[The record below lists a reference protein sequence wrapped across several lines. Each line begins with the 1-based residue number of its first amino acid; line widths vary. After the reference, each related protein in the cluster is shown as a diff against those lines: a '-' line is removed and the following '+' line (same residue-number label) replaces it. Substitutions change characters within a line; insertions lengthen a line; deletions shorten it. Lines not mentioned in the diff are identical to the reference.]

1 MFWIAR
7 RRHARTIMVC
17 VAVCVLSQAACAEW
31 VVEAAV
37 GGAYNTNLTRA
48 QNSVDRRPDHAFA
61 FSSSIAR
68 YEVLSGYD
76 TLALGV
82 DVRGEVY
89 GRYRGLDFVGVG
101 ASASYRR
108 KLDLGLAAPYVLV
121 SAAVSHEN
129 YREDVRDSNR
139 FDVGI
144 ELGKRFDEATA
155 IAGGLLYDHRH
166 ALTDIPIV
174 PGISGAIF
182 ELRGFGGFLRIE
194 HSLDAQWQFGARA
207 AVRRGDVES
216 TSQRSRAVFTASD
229 AIADDPA
236 FEDPLLFGYRLRGTT
251 VTLDLTVGYALSDRS
266 ALTIGYVEER
276 TDAANGLE
284 YRSRILAVTFN
295 HRF

>member
-1 MFWIAR
+1 
-7 RRHARTIMVC
+7 MVF
-17 VAVCVLSQAACAEW
+17 VAACMLSQAAYAEW
-31 VVEAAV
+31 VVEAAA

-48 QNSVDRRPDHAFA
+48 QDAPDRRPDHASA
-61 FSSSIAR
+61 FSSSITR

-76 TLALGV
+76 TVAFGV
-82 DVRGEVY
+82 GVRGEIY
-89 GRYRGLDFVGVG
+89 RRYQGLNFVGVG

-108 KLDLGLAAPYVLV
+108 KLMLGLTAPYVLV
-121 SAAVSHEN
+121 NAAVSHDN

-139 FDVGI
+139 LDVGI

-155 IAGGLLYDHRH
+155 IAGGLLFDHRH

-174 PGISGAIF
+174 PGMSGAIF
-182 ELRGFGGFLRIE
+182 ELRGCGGFLRVE
-194 HSLDAQWQFGARA
+194 HALDARWQFGARA

-229 AIADDPA
+229 AVADDPA

-251 VTLDLTVGYALSDRS
+251 VTLDVNVAYVLSDRS